1 VNADNR
7 WKQHLKGDPMPWLLE
22 PDNPSVRY
30 FALTDLLDR
39 PADDPEVTAARHA
52 IMAWPLVQLV
62 LRRQRPDGR
71 WGSRDRAYGDTLWR
85 LLCLALLGTSPHPP
99 SSSPQGGR
107 QGMDGG
113 DAIHRACDYVLKR
126 GPLPD
131 GCFSFNGQRSGYLP
145 CYTAN
150 TVFLLCQFGYASDSR
165 VEAAVSCL
173 CDTQLDEGGWLCS
186 GRTRKTHSCLWAT
199 AKVLRAFACLPRHL
213 RSTRVAAAEQ
223 VAIELFLACG
233 LYKSNRRDFGA
244 PHPHWFLFGFPLLVE
259 SDVLEVLSLI
269 APFVP
274 ADDPRIQEGLDLV
287 LSKQD
292 DIGRWPL
299 EKSIFLRRNG
309 TIAWQLASASNLE
322 ILRRRFGN
330 EQFALM
336 GRIGEPSKWVT
347 LNVLRMLKR
356 LYKMSNPQYQISNIQ

>member
-1 VNADNR
+1 VDAVNR
-7 WKQHLKGDPMPWLLE
+7 WKQFLKGDPVPWLME

-30 FALTDLLDR
+30 FALVDLLDR
-39 PADDPEVTAARHA
+39 PADDPEVVVARQA
-52 IMAWPLVQLV
+52 IMDSPLVHLV

-71 WGSRDRAYGDTLWR
+71 WGARDRAYGDTVWR
-85 LLCLALLGTSPHPP
+85 LLFLALLGASPHPVP
-99 SSSPQGGR
+99 PPHAGEGEGG
-107 QGMDGG
+107 G
-113 DAIHRACDYVLKR
+113 AIRRGCDYLLSH

-131 GCFSFNGQRSGYLP
+131 GCFSFNGLRSGYLP

-150 TVFLLCQFGYASDSR
+150 AVFLLCQFGYTGDSR
-165 VEAAVSCL
+165 VQAAVSCL
-173 CDTQLDEGGWLCS
+173 VNSQLDEGGWLCT

-199 AKVLRAFACLPRHL
+199 AKVLRAFANLPRGL
-213 RSTRVAAAEQ
+213 RATQVDAAEQ

-233 LYKSNRRDFGA
+233 LYKANRRDFGP

-292 DIGRWPL
+292 DTGRWSL
-299 EKSIFLRRNG
+299 EKGAFVRRNG
-309 TIAWQLASASNLE
+309 AIAWQLADESDLE
-322 ILRRRFGN
+322 VLRQRFGG
-330 EQFALM
+330 EEFGMLGQ
-336 GRIGEPSKWVT
+336 IGQPNKWVT
-347 LNVLRMLKR
+347 LSALRMLKR
-356 LYKMSNPQYQISNIQ
+356 LYTK